1 MPNTPNNPTRFR
13 HANIRSRLADLQA
26 KYGLSDALRQIL
38 HNEFE
43 ATAKYWFERAGG
55 KEEDFEKLFNK

>member
-1 MPNTPNNPTRFR
+1 MPNTPNNPTRF
-13 HANIRSRLADLQA
+13 ANKNIRNRLADLQA

-43 ATAKYWFERAGG
+43 ATARHWFERAGW